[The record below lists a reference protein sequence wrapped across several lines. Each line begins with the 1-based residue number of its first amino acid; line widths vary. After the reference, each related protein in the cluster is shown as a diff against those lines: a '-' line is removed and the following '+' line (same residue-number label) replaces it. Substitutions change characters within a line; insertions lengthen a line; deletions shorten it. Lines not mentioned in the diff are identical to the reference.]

1 MGNKFGMTN
10 FGTKCYNNQF
20 ENVYRRM
27 FMGTIGSVSFLF
39 FFILEVQK
47 KQKIC
52 SFDFFQHRFL
62 AQDGRNDTK
71 VSVSLTYDFL
81 VRYLFATSG
90 LRPFRLTL
98 NQSTES
104 LQVSSPFKFQP

>member
-27 FMGTIGSVSFLF
+27 FMGTIGSVSFYC
-39 FFILEVQK
+39 FIFQSAEKSKDLR
-47 KQKIC
+47 IR
-52 SFDFFQHRFL
+52 FFQRRFL

-71 VSVSLTYDFL
+71 ASVSWTYDFL
-81 VRYLFATSG
+81 VRYLFATLG
-90 LRPFRLTL
+90 LRLAL
-98 NQSTES
+98 NQSTDS

>member
-27 FMGTIGSVSFLF
+27 FMGTIGSVSFQ

-71 VSVSLTYDFL
+71 ASVSLTYDFL
-81 VRYLFATSG
+81 VRYLFATLG
-90 LRPFRLTL
+90 LRLAL
-98 NQSTES
+98 NQSTDS